1 MVSKTNL
8 SAFAHMTNMKF
19 TCISATSQNL
29 LSDKIHKFFCD
40 KVLAISKSLFD
51 VSFKVEIN
59 LYLIVCLGNSC
70 LIFGYSLL
78 GFLTL

>member
-19 TCISATSQNL
+19 TCISVTPV
-29 LSDKIHKFFCD
+29 KISFELTKFIKKFCD
-40 KVLAISKSLFD
+40 NVLAISKSLFH

-59 LYLIVCLGNSC
+59 LYLKDCLE
-70 LIFGYSLL
+70 IRV
-78 GFLTL
+78 